1 MAMNATVLIV
11 DDDIG
16 LLDILSMNLVAEG
29 YVVRTASSGAE
40 ALTSISAAK
49 PDILLLDI
57 MLGDISGIKLA
68 GKLKNSADTAHL
80 PIIMIT
86 AKDSET
92 DIVIGYGIGA
102 DDYVT
107 KPFST
112 KVLVAHIEAV
122 LRRAYPDE
130 GALGNV
136 LSAGP
141 LKILPDSHQVLLS
154 GTELALTGGEYNIL
168 TALVRASG
176 NILSRGELKLA
187 LDQNATLQKD
197 RIIDVHI
204 ASLRKKLAAA
214 KNIIKTVHGAG
225 YRIDT

>member
-1 MAMNATVLIV
+1 MNATVLIV
-11 DDDIG
+11 DDDSD
-16 LLDILSMNLVAEG
+16 LLDLLSMNLITEG
-29 YVVRTASSGAE
+29 YVIRTASSGAE
-40 ALTSISAAK
+40 ALTSISANK

-57 MLGDISGIKLA
+57 MLDDISGIKLA
-68 GKLKNSADTAHL
+68 GKLKNSDDTAGM

-92 DIVIGYGIGA
+92 DIVIGYGVGA

-112 KVLVAHIEAV
+112 KVLVAHMEAV
-122 LRRAYPDE
+122 LKRAYPDR
-130 GALGNV
+130 GTLSNII
-136 LSAGP
+136 SAGP
-141 LKILPDSHQVLLS
+141 LKIICDSQRVLLS
-154 GTELALTGGEYNIL
+154 GTDITLTGGEYNIL

-176 NILSRGELKLA
+176 KVLSRDELKVA
-187 LDQNATLQKD
+187 LGRSDGLQKD

-214 KNIIKTVHGAG
+214 KNIIKTVHGSG
-225 YRIDT
+225 YRINC